1 MINLCQDLGYIN
13 LKYSKVVALYKRKYI
28 FAEIK
33 ITYQQYFLLT
43 ARENWN
49 ENKKYR
55 IQYIEI

>member
-33 ITYQQYFLLT
+33 ITYQQYFLLKN
-43 ARENWN
+43 RN
-49 ENKKYR
+49 ENKKYK